1 MPRFT
6 SQNME
11 EHRVGNSNFTF
22 EGTRI
27 EQLGATKYTLVT
39 IAIDVTGST
48 SGFADELRQTL
59 VNAVEG
65 CRKSPMAENLLVRA
79 VIFSSSIG
87 VVELHGFKELHDIDT
102 SAYGPFSPSGATPL
116 YDATF
121 ASIGAMVE
129 YGERLMDNDYLTNAI
144 GFIVTDGGE
153 NDSAQA
159 GIDDVRKVLKEATQE
174 EKLESLVSIL
184 VGVNAQRASA
194 ALASFRTDAGIDE
207 YVDIADANAGKLAK
221 LARFISK
228 SVTSQSQALG
238 TGGPSQNI
246 QATI

>member
-1 MPRFT
+1 MPRLT
-6 SQNME
+6 SNDME
-11 EHRVGNSNFTF
+11 QHRIGNSNFTF

-27 EQLGATKYTLVT
+27 ERLGATKYTLVT

-48 SGFADELRQTL
+48 SRFADELRQAL
-59 VNAVEG
+59 IAAVDG
-65 CRKSPMAENLLVRA
+65 CRKSPLVENLLVRV
-79 VIFSSSIG
+79 VIFSSDIG
-87 VVELHGFKELHDIDT
+87 IVELHGFKELHEIDT
-102 SAYGPFSPSGATPL
+102 STYGPFDPDGLTPL

-129 YGERLMDNDYLTNAI
+129 YGQRLMENDYLTNAI

-153 NDSAQA
+153 NASTQV
-159 GIDDVRKVLKEATQE
+159 GIGEVRAMLRDATKE

-184 VGVNAQRASA
+184 VGVNAAQASA
-194 ALASFRTDAGIDE
+194 ALASFRADAGIDE

-221 LARFISK
+221 LARFISQ